1 MYIKYF
7 LIIAGMV
14 FIANKYSYEI
24 QSVTRQLEG
33 PEKKKEDKK
42 EEVTDIGELKLKD
55 LKELALSGG
64 SIWAIVRLLQNKK
77 VNFWIFF
84 ILTWQYIGG
93 GFFTFFLAIPIT
105 MTLYVLNFLFK
116 R

>member
-1 MYIKYF
+1 MYMLF
-7 LIIAGMV
+7 FIITGMV
-14 FIANKYSYEI
+14 ILADKYSDEI

-33 PEKKKEDKK
+33 AGKKKEEKK
-42 EEVTDIGELKLKD
+42 EKITSIGELKLKD